1 MPLDGFMKAGFFTE
15 LGQPFCSRI
24 SGNPNK
30 IVNKYQAKDMTS
42 YVRRRIP
49 DGMSYP
55 CKRRRRNAIA
65 HVVMS
70 SIISSSLASQELQN
84 DCSQDITSSKQKSS
98 AGFIITNFSTCIS
111 CQVWCKFH
119 RKSSKRSPSFP
130 RCPPCEDGCTCH
142 ADTRSALQMT
152 IGAC

>member
-1 MPLDGFMKAGFFTE
+1 MNQQCFCSIQMPLDGFMETGFFTE

-24 SGNPNK
+24 SGNPSK

-70 SIISSSLASQELQN
+70 SIISSSLASQELH
-84 DCSQDITSSKQKSS
+84 
-98 AGFIITNFSTCIS
+98 A
-111 CQVWCKFH
+111 
-119 RKSSKRSPSFP
+119 SF
-130 RCPPCEDGCTCH
+130 DY
-142 ADTRSALQMT
+142 
-152 IGAC
+152 IGAKIIDKNYSVANKKAQLVSSSQHK